1 MTKEL
6 RRDGLEQVQILYK
19 ALRCEIE
26 RGDLE
31 PGRVVTYSEICARIA
46 GDPGRFPWN
55 GYSVV
60 ACALWLLRREGLVE
74 TRPRL
79 GTRIIVEGE
88 TWAVAGRD
96 ASEPLAVHIERVM
109 RHRLADQV
117 YPPNTRIPTLH
128 LLAEEFGVSVKTV
141 RNGLEALFEEG
152 LLLATHPG
160 TYVTARTGQVPRE
173 KLLCL
178 AERPAARR
186 GMEYVAWG
194 EPKTLADWVRDPRC
208 VVPYRCLKAR
218 FLEHKWPLKRAM
230 TTPIP
235 HAGRNPGQARESPT
249 QD

>member
-55 GYSVV
+55 GYSVA

-109 RHRLADQV
+109 RHRLADRV

-173 KLLCL
+173 ELLRI
-178 AERPAARR
+178 AERPQPGAAWSMSRGGSRR
-186 GMEYVAWG
+186 RSPIGPGTPDASFRIG
-194 EPKTLADWVRDPRC
+194 AS
-208 VVPYRCLKAR
+208 
-218 FLEHKWPLKRAM
+218 KRGSWN
-230 TTPIP
+230 TSG
-235 HAGRNPGQARESPT
+235 HSRGR
-249 QD
+249 